1 MKPVSVSQVNEY
13 IAKKLRDDLN
23 LRGLA
28 VEGEISGL
36 SRSGQHYYLTLKDAD
51 SQIRCAIWGSNA
63 SMIDMSLV
71 ENGKK
76 IVVICDIS
84 PYARGGSYSLSIR
97 HVEAAGEGD
106 LAAEFRRIRDKL
118 EKEGLFDKK
127 HKRPIPAFPYRVG
140 VITSA
145 TGAAIEDIRK
155 IITAKNDF
163 TDIII
168 FPAVVQGIGAVNS
181 ICENIRTANVLSA
194 SGMHIDTLIV
204 GRGGGSAEDLA
215 AFNDEDVARAIFASE
230 IPVISAVGH
239 EVDFSISDFVADAR
253 AETPTAAADMA
264 VMDTHQL
271 RDDIEKSRQML
282 AASIGQKIVSERRML
297 ETNRELLRTSMRARI
312 ADARSALEKS
322 LIILKENDPRSIFS
336 KGYAAVT
343 SESGALIS
351 DISDIRPG
359 DEYTIVMNSGSFM
372 AKAVEVCLSE
382 AKNLNICENQ

>member
-36 SRSGQHYYLTLKDAD
+36 SRSGQHWYLTLKDAD
-51 SQIRCAIWGSNA
+51 SMIRCAIWGSNA
-63 SMIDMSLV
+63 SKIDMSLI
-71 ENGKK
+71 ENGRKV
-76 IVVICDIS
+76 VVICDIS
-84 PYARGGSYSLSIR
+84 PYAKGGSYSLSIR

-127 HKRPIPAFPYRVG
+127 YKKPIPEFPYRVG
-140 VITSA
+140 IVTSA
-145 TGAAIEDIRK
+145 TGAAIEDIKK
-155 IITAKNDF
+155 IITAKNDL
-163 TDIII
+163 TDLLI
-168 FPAVVQGIGAVNS
+168 FPAAVQGIGAVNS
-181 ICENIRTANVLSA
+181 ICSNIRTANELSR
-194 SGMHIDTLIV
+194 SGIHIDTLIV
-204 GRGGGSAEDLA
+204 GRGGGSPEDLA

-271 RDDIEKSRQML
+271 RKDIEKNRQLLMTS
-282 AASIGQKIVSERRML
+282 AGQKIASERRL
-297 ETNRELLRTSMRARI
+297 LDSVRELMRAGIRAGI
-312 ADARSALEKS
+312 SDARSTLEKS
-322 LIILKENDPRSIFS
+322 LIILRENDPRRVFS

-343 SESGALIS
+343 DEEGRIIT
-351 DISDIRPG
+351 DISGIDAG
-359 DEYTIVMNSGSFM
+359 GEYRVIMKSGSFR
-372 AKAVEVCLSE
+372 AKALEVTAE
-382 AKNLNICENQ
+382 KE

>member
-28 VEGEISGL
+28 VEGEISGI
-36 SRSGQHYYLTLKDAD
+36 SRGGRHYYLTLKDAD

-63 SMIDMSLV
+63 EKIDMSLV

-76 IVVICDIS
+76 VVVICDIS
-84 PYARGGSYSLSIR
+84 PYARGGSYSLSIM

-118 EKEGLFDKK
+118 EKEGLFDRKYKK
-127 HKRPIPAFPYRVG
+127 PIPAFPYRVG
-140 VITSA
+140 VVTSA
-145 TGAAIEDIRK
+145 TGAAVEDIRK
-155 IITAKNDF
+155 IITAKNDL
-163 TDIII
+163 TDIVI
-168 FPAVVQGIGAVNS
+168 FPAVVQGIGAVDS
-181 ICENIRTANVLSA
+181 ICGNIREANRLSA
-194 SGMHIDTLIV
+194 TGFRIDTLIV

-215 AFNDEDVARAIFASE
+215 AFNDEDVARSIFESE

-271 RDDIEKSRQML
+271 REDIEKSRQL
-282 AASIGQKIVSERRML
+282 LITSAGQKIASERRVL
-297 ETNRELLRTSMRARI
+297 DTGRELLRTGIRARI
-312 ADARSALEKS
+312 AEARSEVEKS
-322 LIILKENDPRSIFS
+322 LIILRENDPRSIFS

-343 SESGALIS
+343 SGNGRIVT
-351 DISDIRPG
+351 DIAGIIAG
-359 DEYTIVMNSGSFM
+359 DEYTIMMNSGSFT
-372 AKAVEVCLSE
+372 AKAIEVMPE
-382 AKNLNICENQ
+382 KK